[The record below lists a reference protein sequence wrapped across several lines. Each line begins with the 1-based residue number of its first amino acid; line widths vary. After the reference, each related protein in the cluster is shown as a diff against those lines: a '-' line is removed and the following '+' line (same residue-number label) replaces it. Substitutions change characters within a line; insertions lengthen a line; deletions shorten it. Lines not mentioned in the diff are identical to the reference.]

1 MKKLLKHLGPG
12 LLFASMAI
20 GTSHLVLSTKAGA
33 QYGWLMVIP
42 ILLALVLKYPFF
54 EFGVRY
60 THIFKKS
67 LLEGYVSLGKKYLWA
82 YTFITFISSF
92 TILAALYIVTA
103 GLLKQLMPWFNISDS
118 NMALVLFIVI
128 SALLIIGKYKFLEL
142 SIKFILGILTLAL
155 IVSTTVVLYKGP
167 IDIKPTFTPLPF
179 FDKAGLLF
187 LIGLIGW
194 MPTAVEA
201 SSWVS
206 MWRLEKNK
214 TQINNQTLKDCL
226 REFNLGYII
235 TALLAICFLIIGWFT
250 LYGSGVPMS
259 SNATLFAAQ
268 LIQMFTTHMGPWAYY
283 FIAMAAFVTMF
294 STCLTAHDALARV
307 CVESF
312 QLLKKKKTSS
322 KNWYFNL
329 LVVLLA
335 FINFNVISW
344 AGGNMGNLVGIAT
357 FVSFVFAPAV
367 GLLNHRMVT
376 QKKMPPEATPPRG
389 LIVLSYLGMI
399 FLSLFAIYYC
409 YIILR

>member
-1 MKKLLKHLGPG
+1 MEKLLKHLGPG

-155 IVSTTVVLYKGP
+155 IVTTTVVLYKGP

-214 TQINNQTLKDCL
+214 TQVNNQTLKDSL

-259 SNATLFAAQ
+259 SNATLFA
-268 LIQMFTTHMGPWAYY
+268 
-283 FIAMAAFVTMF
+283 
-294 STCLTAHDALARV
+294 
-307 CVESF
+307 
-312 QLLKKKKTSS
+312 
-322 KNWYFNL
+322 
-329 LVVLLA
+329 
-335 FINFNVISW
+335 
-344 AGGNMGNLVGIAT
+344 
-357 FVSFVFAPAV
+357 
-367 GLLNHRMVT
+367 
-376 QKKMPPEATPPRG
+376 
-389 LIVLSYLGMI
+389 
-399 FLSLFAIYYC
+399 
-409 YIILR
+409 